1 MGGVDKTEEELK
13 QEFQQQPQKEELPK
27 TLVEI
32 LTLRGQA
39 LEKLEKEL
47 MTQLDDLKLDELV
60 LKKILESGGSLA
72 E

>member
-13 QEFQQQPQKEELPK
+13 QEFQQQPQQEELPK

>member
-13 QEFQQQPQKEELPK
+13 QEFQQQPQQEELPK

-39 LEKLEKEL
+39 LENSRK
-47 MTQLDDLKLDELV
+47 
-60 LKKILESGGSLA
+60 SL
-72 E
+72 